1 MGKAGAEMIPKQTL
15 VVESGVKERR
25 RVCDLSD
32 LILETMIMLTR
43 DRALN
48 LTMFEAASLPL
59 WDERRPVADTDVAD
73 YLHRHWRDNLPPA
86 YYCLRLEADRRG
98 MIVSRYDVA
107 SRINHVARTICG
119 L

>member
-1 MGKAGAEMIPKQTL
+1 MIPKQTL

-25 RVCDLSD
+25 RICDLSD
-32 LILETMIMLTR
+32 LILETMILLCR
-43 DRALN
+43 DRSLHLAMHQA
-48 LTMFEAASLPL
+48 TSLPL
-59 WDERRPVADTDVAD
+59 WNERCAAPDLAD

-107 SRINHVARTICG
+107 SRISHVAGIISR